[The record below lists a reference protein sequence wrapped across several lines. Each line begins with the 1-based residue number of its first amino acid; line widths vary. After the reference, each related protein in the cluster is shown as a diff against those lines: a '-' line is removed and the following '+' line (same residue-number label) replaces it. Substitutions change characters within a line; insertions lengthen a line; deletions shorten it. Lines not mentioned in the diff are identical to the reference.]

1 MGNRLGQFDTG
12 CQNRTADKNGVT
24 RDRKRHESFVKD
36 SEVRR
41 EQKYQRRFKAR
52 KATLL
57 RKLGGANTFQAHL
70 LVREFWSRSG
80 KS

>member
-1 MGNRLGQFDTG
+1 MK
-12 CQNRTADKNGVT
+12 RTAEKNGVT
-24 RDRKRHESFVKD
+24 RDRKRHESFVKP

-41 EQKYQRRFKAR
+41 EKKFQRRFKAR
-52 KATLL
+52 KATVL

-70 LVREFWSRSG
+70 LLREFWNRSG